1 MSRLLR
7 IAGKAL
13 TLFVAF
19 DLLQAL
25 LNLDSKLEN
34 LSIYRHLT
42 PTLARL
48 DIPRDYPTPV
58 AWRLDPLLDA
68 HRIGRPKP
76 PEEIRVAVLG
86 DSGTFDYFSPA
97 GEAIPGQ
104 MTRLAFRRNGRI
116 LRAYNLA
123 YQTPNSLKDLVIARH
138 ALSHGVDVV
147 VWFVTLYDL
156 ARDAPSP
163 YRPDVHL
170 ILRANAE
177 DLPILQR
184 EYGIDTWETRLLAR
198 QRRWYDPFL
207 FVSGERYRDHAL
219 LLSRS
224 LLDAFVPGDPSD
236 STLPPKPWVGSLPL
250 PAQPL
255 FSERGAN
262 DPPMPNSRWRI
273 LLAGQDLARRR
284 GVRLLLVN
292 DPIFVSQAPG
302 SGREYNAF
310 YERKI
315 YDRYRA
321 TLEEFCRRHGIAY
334 LDLWDAVPSLEYGNT
349 PQHYLPAGNQRVAR
363 RVMERLE
370 ELLP

>member
-1 MSRLLR
+1 MSRPLR

-13 TLFVAF
+13 ALFVVF
-19 DLLQAL
+19 DLFQAL
-25 LNLDSKLEN
+25 LKLDSKLEN
-34 LSIYRHLT
+34 LSLYRHLT
-42 PTLARL
+42 PPLARL
-48 DIPRDYPTPV
+48 DVPRDYPTPV

-68 HRIGRPKP
+68 HQIGRPKLP
-76 PEEIRVAVLG
+76 GEIRVAVLG

-97 GEAIPGQ
+97 SEGIPGQ
-104 MTRLAFRRNGRI
+104 MTRLNSRRNGRT

-123 YQTPNSLKDLVIARH
+123 YQTPNSLKDVVIAMH
-138 ALSHGVDVV
+138 AFSHDVDAV

-170 ILRANAE
+170 ILRVNSE

-184 EYGIDTWETRLLAR
+184 AYGIDTWEMRLLAR

-207 FVSGERYRDHAL
+207 FVSGERYRDYAL

-224 LLDAFVPGDPSD
+224 LLDALVPGDPSD
-236 STLPPKPWVGSLPL
+236 STLPSKPWVGSLAL
-250 PAQPL
+250 PAEPL
-255 FSERGAN
+255 FLERGAN
-262 DPPMPNSRWRI
+262 DPPMPNARWRV
-273 LLAGQDLARRR
+273 LFAGQDLARRR
-284 GVRLLLVN
+284 GVRLLVVN

-302 SGREYNAF
+302 SEREYNAF

-315 YDRYRA
+315 YDRYRS
-321 TLEEFCRRHGIAY
+321 TLEEFCRRQGIAY
-334 LDLWDAVPSLEYGNT
+334 LDLWDAVPSPEFGNT

-363 RVMERLE
+363 RVTERLE